1 MYKIFCDMDG
11 VICDFESRFKSLQ
24 QLNPKEFIQKEGN
37 DKFWEVIDEEG
48 VGFWVGIKWMSEGK
62 KLWEAI
68 KNKDTV
74 LLSSPSRSNNSRLGK
89 RLWVK
94 NNIPGTKLHL
104 RYSYQKAGFA
114 SPNHILIDDRKDNIK
129 HWISEGG
136 VGILFKST
144 DQVIEDLSKYVKL

>member
-11 VICDFESRFKSLQ
+11 VICDFEHRFKSLH
-24 QLNPKEFIQKEGN
+24 QLNPKEFTQKEGN
-37 DKFWEVIDEEG
+37 DKFWEVIDDGG
-48 VGFWVGIKWMSEGK
+48 VGFWVGIPWMPEGRE
-62 KLWEAI
+62 LWDVI
-68 KNKDTV
+68 KNEDTV

-114 SPNHILIDDRKDNIK
+114 APNHILIDDRKDNID

-144 DQVIEDLSKYVKL
+144 NQVIKDLSKYIKL